1 MFSQTTEYSLRAM
14 ACLALHPGVLT
25 SAVTL
30 AEQTKVPANYLA
42 KVLQM
47 LAGAGLIDG
56 RRGVG
61 GGYKLAKPA
70 DQINLLDI
78 INVVAPVRRITVC
91 PLGIATHGSDLC
103 PLHRKTDEAAKSV
116 IEIFGASTLQDL
128 VANPNQ
134 NTPLCDTRLV
144 QQLTVGGNLVS

>member
-14 ACLALHPGVLT
+14 ACLALNPGILT
-25 SAVTL
+25 SAISL

-42 KVLQM
+42 KVLQT

-78 INVVAPVRRITVC
+78 INVVAPVRRITTC
-91 PLGIATHGSDLC
+91 PLGIAAHGPDLC
-103 PLHRKTDEAAKSV
+103 PLHRKTDEAAKAV

-128 VANPNQ
+128 MSNPTQ
-134 NTPLCDTRLV
+134 NTPLCDTKLIQRPTLNGKA
-144 QQLTVGGNLVS
+144 LS